1 MRQERRVRIGEN
13 ASLASLHLRFREICN
28 VLPNLF
34 SRHLSHSFP
43 SVARFEGGRNPSPS
57 PIPRFLGL
65 IRGRL
70 RNPCSLA
77 FFLLLRKC
85 PRRSSFRFQNS
96 LLPLLIICNEKGNA
110 ASRVALD
117 LWHPLP
123 PPLNDLR
130 RLFSRLSNVIYEKGS
145 SSDSRAVFPVDA
157 VAVCSRCCVHLGFLM
172 K

>member
-43 SVARFEGGRNPSPS
+43 SAARFEGPLPFSHTAFFGLASRSSPQS
-57 PIPRFLGL
+57 M
-65 IRGRL
+65 
-70 RNPCSLA
+70 LA

-85 PRRSSFRFQNS
+85 PRRSSFRFPNS